1 MTGFINF
8 LKPPK
13 MSSAQAVAAVKKLSA
28 AQKCGHMGTLDPFA
42 CGVLPIALGK
52 ATKLFDYFI
61 RQPKKYRAIFKFGIE
76 TDTLDLDG
84 NITDRDDKKITLEQ
98 INAILPE
105 FLGAILQKPPMYSA
119 KRVSGKRA
127 YELARSGQEVNLK
140 PNPVKIYNI
149 SAQELGDNEFIF
161 DICCS
166 GGTYIRSICKDLA
179 YKLKTCAVMTC
190 LIRQASGIFD
200 IANAKT
206 LEELEKDFSIIKC
219 QDVLIDFDKCEIQDQ
234 KNFVLAINGAD
245 FKAITDSNKI
255 KDLAFYYN
263 NTLIG
268 IGQKTKDNFYKIKVR
283 LI

>member
-28 AQKCGHMGTLDPFA
+28 AQKCGHMGTLDSFA

-84 NITDRDDKKITLEQ
+84 NVTYRDDKKITLEQ

-105 FLGAILQKPPMYSA
+105 FFGTILQKPPIYSA
-119 KRVSGKRA
+119 KRISGKRA
-127 YELARSGQEVNLK
+127 YELARSGQEVDLK

-149 SAQELGDNEFIF
+149 SVQDLGDNEFIF

-234 KNFVLAINGAD
+234 KNYILAINGAD
-245 FKAITDSNKI
+245 FKAMTDSNKI